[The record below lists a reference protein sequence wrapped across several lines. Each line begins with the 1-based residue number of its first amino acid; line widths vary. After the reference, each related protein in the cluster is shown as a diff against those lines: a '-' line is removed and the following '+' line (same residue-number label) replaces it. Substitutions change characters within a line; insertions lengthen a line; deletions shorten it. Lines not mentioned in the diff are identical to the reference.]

1 MVLATDSTG
10 AQLPANPALSVG
22 ESVTLGL
29 QGLTAGEGVGD
40 TLHSTPQT
48 LSPAT
53 ASSTG
58 VIAYPFTVP
67 SGIDAGTHS
76 LVFVG
81 ATSGL
86 TTTWS
91 FTLVVATVEGTTTTS
106 GRSLPFTGA
115 NAGREV
121 LVAVA
126 AIWSGLILLLWTR
139 PRRSVFDFGGRHRA
153 TGGRHRQADVR
164 RPA

>member
-1 MVLATDSTG
+1 MLATDSTG
-10 AQLPANPALSVG
+10 ALLPADPTLSVG
-22 ESVTLGL
+22 ESVTFGL
-29 QGLTAGEGVGD
+29 QGFTAGEGVEV

-53 ASSTG
+53 ASSAGAIT
-58 VIAYPFTVP
+58 YPFTVP
-67 SGIDAGTHS
+67 AGLAAGTHS
-76 LVFVG
+76 VVFVG
-81 ATSGL
+81 ATSGR

-91 FTLVVATVEGTTTTS
+91 FSLAAPAVEATTTTS
-106 GRSLPFTGA
+106 TASLPFTGA

-126 AIWSGLILLLWTR
+126 AIWSGLILLLWAR
-139 PRRSVFDFGGRHRA
+139 PRRSVFDLGGRHRA
-153 TGGRHRQADVR
+153 TGGRHRQTDVR